1 MKHFE
6 GYYFFYLSYLYNLF
20 CVFFFIVCGS
30 SPLSGFFF
38 RMSVFPV
45 LILLVLEMR
54 LSLPIYCPF
63 WISLFCP
70 WDKIY
75 TATGDRRFWE
85 ASDVEFCWSFCL
97 AFVNH
102 EAFPVFHC
110 FEAHCRLQPCRLSDT
125 KALPTPRLPCFY
137 SHGRLTQTCPAIL
150 TATIRPVLFGNEI
163 RKNLFVVARSLAS
176 IQSYTISE

>member
-6 GYYFFYLSYLYNLF
+6 GYFFLS
-20 CVFFFIVCGS
+20 IVCGS
-30 SPLSGFFF
+30 SRQSGFFF
-38 RMSVFPV
+38 RMRVFPV
-45 LILLVLEMR
+45 LTLLVLVIM

-85 ASDVEFCWSFCL
+85 TSDFEVCWSFCL

-102 EAFPVFHC
+102 EACLVFHC
-110 FEAHCRLQPCRLSDT
+110 YEAYCRLQPCRLSDT
-125 KALPTPRLPCFY
+125 KTLATPGLPCFY

-150 TATIRPVLFGNEI
+150 TATIRPLLFGNEI

-176 IQSYTISE
+176 IQ